1 MVIMNKEEE
10 LKPGEKGFTIF
21 LLIFGVFALYN
32 SLNLFL
38 KDPKIISYGT
48 FPLILSVLL
57 IVFNSY
63 VLFNYKNKKKKDSQ
77 SKETLNVLEYLLPL
91 KVLKLLAFM
100 ILYCIALF
108 VGIGFELST
117 SVFLLISIYFFCK
130 TSLKKKLIYTAITM
144 GSILVVFKYVF
155 KILLP

>member
-1 MVIMNKEEE
+1 MNKEEP

-21 LLIFGVFALYN
+21 LLTFGVFALYN

-38 KDPKIISYGT
+38 KDPRIISYGT

-63 VLFNYKNKKKKDSQ
+63 VLLNCKKKKIDIKDGQ
-77 SKETLNVLEYLLPL
+77 SKKTLNVLEYLLPL
-91 KVLKLLAFM
+91 KVLRLLAFM

-108 VGIGFELST
+108 IGIGFELST
-117 SVFLLISIYFFCK
+117 SVFLLISIHFFCK

-144 GSILVVFKYVF
+144 GSILIVFKYVF